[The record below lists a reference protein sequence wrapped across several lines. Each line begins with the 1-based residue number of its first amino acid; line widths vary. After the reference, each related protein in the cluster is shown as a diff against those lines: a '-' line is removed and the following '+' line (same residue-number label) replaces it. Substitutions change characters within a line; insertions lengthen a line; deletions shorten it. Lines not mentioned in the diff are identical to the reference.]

1 MHVRVAR
8 FEGVDTSRLDES
20 YEEFRKMVRMS
31 ERPEMMPEDV
41 FETLRGRV
49 RRVLSLADREAGAT
63 LDLTFTDS
71 AADAQAVHEALDRLT
86 PPEGMGRRTNVDTY
100 ELMLDEQ
107 L

>member
-8 FEGVDTSRLDES
+8 FEGVDTSRLEES
-20 YEEFRKMVRMS
+20 YEAFRKMVRMT

-41 FETLRGRV
+41 FETLRSRV
-49 RRVLSLADREAGAT
+49 RRVVSLADRDAGAT

-71 AADAQAVHEALDRLT
+71 ADDAQAVHEALDRLT
-86 PPEGMGRRTNVDTY
+86 PPEGVGRRTSVGIY